1 MQTLI
6 LSSGTNAIPLLLAA
20 LAVLISSRAGVLN
33 IGVEGLML
41 GGAFMAGWVGA
52 AHGAG
57 AGFAAAVGTGL
68 AAGLVLAWLMVLLR
82 ADQVV
87 LGIAFNILVLGL
99 TSYAFGIVTATNQE
113 GMTVGQAGAF
123 KIPGLGDI
131 PYVGVLFAMEPIA
144 YLAYALVPATWFVL
158 FRTGFGVR
166 LRACG
171 EYVEGAHAVGVRVVR
186 VRLLATAVGSMI
198 AAAGGSYLVLGDV
211 GLFRQNMSGGR
222 GYIAFVIVILAR
234 YRPLGALVGA
244 AGFGLAQALTFY
256 LQLHG
261 VKIPPELI
269 RATPYVATLL
279 AIVLLGRRIGHPPA
293 EEGRPLYLSR

>member
-6 LSSGTNAIPLLLAA
+6 QSADTNAMPLLLAA

-41 GGAFMAGWVGA
+41 AGAFFAGWVGSAYGGGIAFA
-52 AHGAG
+52 AVAG
-57 AGFAAAVGTGL
+57 AGLVIGL
-68 AAGLVLAWLMVLLR
+68 ILGWLMIILR

-99 TSYAFGIVTATNQE
+99 TSYAFGIITTSNQE
-113 GMTVGQAGAF
+113 GMSVGQPGSL

-131 PYVGVLFAMEPIA
+131 PYAGILFDMQPIT
-144 YLAYALVPATWFVL
+144 YLAYALVPVTWFVL
-158 FRTGFGVR
+158 FKTGFGVR

-171 EYVEGAHAVGVRVVR
+171 EYVEGAHAVGVDVVR
-186 VRLLATAVGSMI
+186 VRLLAIAVSSMV
-198 AAAGGSYLVLGDV
+198 AAMGGAYLVLGDV

-222 GYIAFVIVILAR
+222 GYIAFVVVILAR
-234 YRPLGALVGA
+234 YQPLGALLGA

-269 RATPYVATLL
+269 AATPYVATLL
-279 AIVLLGRRIGHPPA
+279 AVALLGRRIGRPPT

>member
-6 LSSGTNAIPLLLAA
+6 QSAGTNAIPLLLAA

-41 GGAFMAGWVGA
+41 GGGFMAGWVGA
-52 AHGAG
+52 GHGAG
-57 AGFAAAVGTGL
+57 AGFAAAVG
-68 AAGLVLAWLMVLLR
+68 AGLVAALILAWLMVILR

-99 TSYAFGIVTATNQE
+99 TSYAFGIITSRNPD
-113 GMTVGQAGAF
+113 GMTVGQAGSL

-131 PYVGVLFAMEPIA
+131 PYVGVLFDMQPIA
-144 YLAYALVPATWFVL
+144 YLAYALVPVTWFVL

-171 EYVEGAHAVGVRVVR
+171 EYVEGAHAVGVDIVR
-186 VRLLATAVGSMI
+186 VRLLATAVSGMV
-198 AAAGGSYLVLGDV
+198 AAAGGAFLVLGDV

-234 YRPLGALVGA
+234 YRPLGALLGA
-244 AGFGLAQALTFY
+244 AGFGLAQASTFY

-269 RATPYVATLL
+269 GATPYVATML
-279 AIVLLGRRIGHPPA
+279 AIILLGRRIGHPPA